1 MLKYFLFLTFL
12 FIGLTGNLYGQTI
25 VNQTEIN
32 EEFNSAVNL
41 YKAQQFNESLL
52 AFNKII
58 NSYELNTKT
67 TASYFFKIKILIEKK
82 QYEEATRLISDF
94 IEKYPSSKYIDEIR
108 ILAAKISIE
117 NSEYYDALKELGFL
131 IARTNSVLYKIEA
144 KDLGE
149 KIARN
154 YLKSFQI
161 RRLSD
166 SFTDEKVKP
175 FMMLL
180 LAKAYL
186 KENDLETG
194 LRTLSELMMNYSSS
208 EEYNEAKN
216 LFQNPVLS
224 NTETGRGTLIAVLLP
239 LKYDENGIPTSEAA
253 AEILEGIRFA
263 VSEYNKN
270 RTDKIGIVVRDTKN
284 DIEEIEN
291 IKDELGNN
299 PNIKVILGPIFSDE
313 SRVTAKT
320 FDGTNLV
327 ILSPT
332 ATDDDLTSS
341 SIDFFQGNPPLA
353 TRGKIMAQY
362 VYFVEN
368 KKSMAVLNA
377 IDGYSPLLAATF
389 EAEFE
394 RLGGSIITKASYKS
408 NSFSLSEPI
417 KQLEVSLE
425 TDTIEGIYIPLANK
439 IDATAI
445 LSQLGQDSVYLPI
458 YGNQDW
464 FTAKG
469 FESSPELSN
478 MLTFSSDYFID
489 YSDND
494 FKNFSKKFSD
504 MLGKDPDR
512 NVLYGYD
519 NANYLLTVMRNID
532 PGRLTIRNKMISG
545 LISNGFHNNISFDEN
560 RTNRFLNIIRYRD
573 GVFELVDKFRSAN

>member
-1 MLKYFLFLTFL
+1 MLKYFLFFFFL
-12 FIGLTGNLYGQTI
+12 FIGLTGNLYSQTR
-25 VNQTEIN
+25 VNQTKIN
-32 EEFNSAVNL
+32 EEFNNAVNL
-41 YKAQQFNESLL
+41 YKAQQLDESLL
-52 AFNKII
+52 AFDNII
-58 NSYELNTKT
+58 NSYDLNTKT

-94 IEKYPSSKYIDEIR
+94 MEKFPTSEYIDEIR
-108 ILAAKISIE
+108 ILVAKISMK
-117 NSEYYDALKELGFL
+117 NSEYTEALKELGLL
-131 IARTNSVLYKIEA
+131 IEKTNSVLYKIEA

-154 YLKSFQI
+154 FLKSYQI
-161 RRLSD
+161 KRLSD
-166 SFTDEKVKP
+166 TFTDVKAKP

-186 KENDLETG
+186 KENDLESG

-224 NTETGRGTLIAVLLP
+224 NTETGTGNLIGVLLP
-239 LKYDENGIPTSEAA
+239 LQYDENGNATSEAA
-253 AEILEGIRFA
+253 AEILEGIKFA
-263 VSEYNKN
+263 ISEYNKN

-284 DIEEIEN
+284 NVEEIEN

-313 SRVTAKT
+313 TRVTAQT

-327 ILSPT
+327 VLSPT
-332 ATDDDLTSS
+332 ATDDDLTSA

-353 TRGKIMAQY
+353 IRGKIMAQY

-368 KKSMAVLNA
+368 KRFMAVLNA

-408 NSFSLSEPI
+408 NSYSLSEPI
-417 KQLEVSLE
+417 KQLEVTLE

-439 IDATAI
+439 IDATVI

-489 YSDND
+489 YSDDD

-504 MLGKDPDR
+504 MLGKDPNR

-532 PGRLTIRNKMISG
+532 PGRLTIRNKMLSG
-545 LISNGFHNNISFDEN
+545 LISTGFHNNISFDEN
-560 RTNRFLNIIRYRD
+560 RTNRFLNIIRYKD